1 MNFAMLDV
9 IPFPAAQNAP
19 TNLASVHALVGDE
32 GLDVVLVPVW
42 LQKCEQSV
50 SSEVGGGLFVRCG
63 K

>member
-32 GLDVVLVPVW
+32 GLGVVLE
-42 LQKCEQSV
+42 L
-50 SSEVGGGLFVRCG
+50 VGIAEGDPGERSACG
-63 K
+63 RNG